1 MTFSSFIFENLFD
14 FQLVLL
20 HDCFKFNFN
29 NPKNGFDSNRPSYRP
44 VVRDSCRP
52 VQRFVTTVMSY
63 SSHWISL
70 LATEYYAVSH
80 TSKSL
85 FSYFTTRRRAVLCQ
99 NAQES
104 ITRIARAHNATRTRM
119 QNIIRYRFTRKRG
132 TKGETRSPSS
142 GLQGRI
148 RSGPKLRSDFVVE
161 LYCIKQ
167 TYEYTDTIFP
177 RRRYRWFSTVFES
190 SPRLFIRL
198 FCFYNATFSTKKIIK

>member
-1 MTFSSFIFENLFD
+1 MKKKVGRGKTMFSNDERAGTKRKFADRTFWGFFFFIFPLTFSSFIFENSFD
-14 FQLVLL
+14 FQLVWS

-70 LATEYYAVSH
+70 LATEHYAVSH
-80 TSKSL
+80 TGKSL

-104 ITRIARAHNATRTRM
+104 ITRIARAHNALVRVCRT
-119 QNIIRYRFTRKRG
+119 
-132 TKGETRSPSS
+132 
-142 GLQGRI
+142 
-148 RSGPKLRSDFVVE
+148 
-161 LYCIKQ
+161 
-167 TYEYTDTIFP
+167 
-177 RRRYRWFSTVFES
+177 
-190 SPRLFIRL
+190 
-198 FCFYNATFSTKKIIK
+198 